1 MQDSNE
7 LGSLDTRRAVR
18 DFLARGLDDLSGG
31 SARPRLPS
39 DLAGLSTGSDR
50 EVIDACRLLDK
61 CYDGRGAAQAG
72 PADAALGSRIRE
84 LFSQALRRMKQ
95 LPPDPREPVP
105 AHTPAA
111 ADGPPT
117 PGVRRKQA

>member
-31 SARPRLPS
+31 SARPQLPAE
-39 DLAGLSTGSDR
+39 LAGLSTGSDR
-50 EVIDACRLLDK
+50 EVIDSCRLLDR
-61 CYDGRGAAQAG
+61 CYDARGAAQARSG
-72 PADAALGSRIRE
+72 DAAIGRRIHQ
-84 LFSQALRRMKQ
+84 LFSHALRRMKQ